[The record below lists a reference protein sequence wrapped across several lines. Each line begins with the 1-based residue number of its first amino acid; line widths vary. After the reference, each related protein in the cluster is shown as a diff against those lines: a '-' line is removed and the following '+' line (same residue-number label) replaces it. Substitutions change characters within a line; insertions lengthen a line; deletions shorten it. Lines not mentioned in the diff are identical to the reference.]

1 MRSMPQG
8 TEQAKKDGPAAC
20 ADEDAHLLTLVKPD
34 EHGDEHRMELAKTVA
49 KLAEDGKLK
58 KKAVKEGAPFL
69 LVFALTL
76 ITGGLNYFVTGLDL
90 LLMQANYLCF

>member
-34 EHGDEHRMELAKTVA
+34 EHGDEHRMVDRFT
-49 KLAEDGKLK
+49 
-58 KKAVKEGAPFL
+58 AVDCI
-69 LVFALTL
+69 VS
-76 ITGGLNYFVTGLDL
+76 
-90 LLMQANYLCF
+90 

>member
-34 EHGDEHRMELAKTVA
+34 EHGDEHRMEAPLLSYECEVDDKGVWT
-49 KLAEDGKLK
+49 KLK
-58 KKAVKEGAPFL
+58 
-69 LVFALTL
+69 TL
-76 ITGGLNYFVTGLDL
+76 STSLSRS
-90 LLMQANYLCF
+90 